1 MEDRGCSLNEYSV
14 QRQVLDELSLDEVA
28 QKGNW
33 STKPTFTERLK
44 GSMRC
49 SVPRAKEVVLSW
61 VPVLGWLPQYR
72 IRENAVGDLISGCSV
87 GIMHLPQG
95 MAYALL
101 ASLRPVFGLYTSLY
115 PVLVY
120 FIFGTSRHVSI
131 GTFAVISIMIGS
143 VTERLAP
150 DSNFLVNGTNGTGSV
165 NVDERDAYR
174 VQIASSLTVL
184 AGLFQ
189 ILLGVVRFGFVVTYL
204 SEPLVR
210 GYTTAS
216 ACHVLCSQ
224 LKYLFGVNPVRFT
237 GPLSLIYTVVAI
249 CRLLPQTVVP
259 ELVVSLVALAVLIVV
274 KELNECYKQKLPLPI
289 PIELIVIIAAT
300 IITHFC
306 GLSAKYKIDVVGEI
320 PSGLKAPRAP
330 DVTLFSAVIGDAFA
344 VAIVGYAITISL
356 GKTFALK
363 HGYKVDSN
371 QELVALGLSNTVG
384 GCFQC
389 YSVTCSMSR
398 SLVQESTGG
407 KTQVAG
413 LISSIIVLITILKIG
428 SLFEALPKA
437 VLSTIVF
444 VNLKGMFK
452 QFTDVPML
460 WKTNKVDLLVW
471 LVTFTSTI
479 LLNLDL
485 GLAVSIGFSML
496 TVIFR
501 TQLPRYSILGQ
512 VPDTNLYL
520 DIDTYKEAKEIPG
533 IKIFRSSATIYYT
546 NAEMY
551 TEALQ
556 EKSGIQIGKLLAAKK
571 KQASTLTQQE
581 QKTAKDEPKQQRANH
596 LPNGIFSL
604 EENKISAE
612 LEGHHF
618 KHGVALKLTESPA
631 NGFTKGQVNWAYQ
644 SDTMSDSN
652 SDTGSEHYE
661 ATRASKDSDD
671 KKGYADPAGPH
682 SIILDLSSTS
692 FVDTVA
698 VKTLKNIFMDL
709 REIGVGVYA
718 TGCQACVVEQLE
730 RAGFFSESIPKS
742 RLFVTIH
749 DAVLHILNKVGQTD
763 VTLFLFPGWFLQ
775 HQNVTTRGQR
785 VPARHLPLPT
795 ALLLMAFHC
804 SLLVHIVP
812 SPYIGRKST
821 TLTWQHNCHGNAWSR
836 CSDNKLFVIWSNEM
850 SQLLSL

>member
-1 MEDRGCSLNEYSV
+1 MEHRGHPLHEYSV
-14 QRQVLDELSLDEVA
+14 HRQVLDELGLDELG

-33 STKPTFTERLK
+33 STEPTFTQRLR
-44 GSMRC
+44 GSTRC
-49 SVPRAKEVVLSW
+49 SVARVKEIVLNR
-61 VPVLGWLPQYR
+61 VPVLAWLPTYP

-120 FIFGTSRHVSI
+120 FIFGTSRHISI

-150 DSNFLVNGTNGTGSV
+150 DSNFLVNRTNGSGSV

-174 VQIASSLTVL
+174 VQVACSLTVL

-224 LKYLFGVNPVRFT
+224 LKYLFGVAPARFS
-237 GPLSLIYTVVAI
+237 GPLSLIYTVVEI
-249 CRLLPQTVVP
+249 CRLLPLTVIP
-259 ELVVSLVALAVLIVV
+259 ELVVSLVALTVLIVV
-274 KELNECYKQKLPLPI
+274 KELNGCYRQKLPLPI

-300 IITHFC
+300 IITHYC
-306 GLSAKYKIDVVGEI
+306 GLSAKYEIDVVGEI
-320 PSGLKAPRAP
+320 PSGLKPPRAP

-413 LISSIIVLITILKIG
+413 LISSFIVLITVLKIG

-452 QFTDVPML
+452 QFMDVPML

-512 VPDTNLYL
+512 VPATNLYL
-520 DIDTYKEAKEIPG
+520 DVDTYKEAKEIPG
-533 IKIFRSSATIYYT
+533 IKIFRSSSTIYYT

-551 TEALQ
+551 MEALQ
-556 EKSGIQIGKLLAAKK
+556 EKSGIQIGKLLGEKK
-571 KQASTLTQQE
+571 KQASTLKQQE
-581 QKTAKDEPKQQRANH
+581 HKKDKNEPNQQRVNNV
-596 LPNGIFSL
+596 PNGTFSL
-604 EENKISAE
+604 VENNISAE
-612 LEGHHF
+612 AEGHPF
-618 KHGVALKLTESPA
+618 KSGVALKLTESPA
-631 NGFTKGQVNWAYQ
+631 HGSSKGQVNWAYQ
-644 SDTMSDSN
+644 SDTMPDST
-652 SDTGSEHYE
+652 SKTRSEYYE
-661 ATRASKDSDD
+661 AGQASKDSDD
-671 KKGYADPAGPH
+671 KKGHVDEAGPH
-682 SIILDLSSTS
+682 SIILDLSTTS

-698 VKTLKNIFMDL
+698 VKTLKNIFRDVS
-709 REIGVGVYA
+709 EIGVEVYVA
-718 TGCQACVVEQLE
+718 ACQACVVEQLE
-730 RAGFFSESIPKS
+730 TAGFFSESIPKS
-742 RLFVTIH
+742 KLFVTIH
-749 DAVLHILNKVGQTD
+749 DAVLHILNKVGQID
-763 VTLFLFPGWFLQ
+763 VILDVSYNTK
-775 HQNVTTRGQR
+775 
-785 VPARHLPLPT
+785 
-795 ALLLMAFHC
+795 M
-804 SLLVHIVP
+804 
-812 SPYIGRKST
+812 
-821 TLTWQHNCHGNAWSR
+821 
-836 CSDNKLFVIWSNEM
+836 
-850 SQLLSL
+850 

>member
-1 MEDRGCSLNEYSV
+1 MEDKNCSSVEYSV
-14 QRQVLDELSLDEVA
+14 QRQVLDELCLDEVA
-28 QKGNW
+28 QKGSW
-33 STKPTFTERLK
+33 SAKPTFSERLK

-49 SVPRAKEVVLSW
+49 SVPRAKEILLSW
-61 VPVLGWLPQYR
+61 VPVFGWLPKYS
-72 IRENAVGDLISGCSV
+72 IRENAIGDLISGCSV

-101 ASLRPVFGLYTSLY
+101 ASLSPVIGLYTSLY

-120 FIFGTSRHVSI
+120 FIFGTSRHISI

-150 DSNFLVNGTNGTGSV
+150 DSNFLVNATNGTGSV
-165 NVDERDAYR
+165 NTNEQGAYR
-174 VQIASSLTVL
+174 VQIACSLTVL

-210 GYTTAS
+210 GYTTGS
-216 ACHVLCSQ
+216 ACHVFGSQ
-224 LKYLFGVNPVRFT
+224 LKYLFGLSPART
-237 GPLSLIYTVVAI
+237 SGPLSLIYTLVNI
-249 CRLLPQTVVP
+249 CSLLPQTVVP
-259 ELVVSLVALAVLIVV
+259 ELVVSVVALTVLIVV
-274 KELNECYKQKLPLPI
+274 KELNQCYRQRLPLPI

-306 GLSAKYKIDVVGEI
+306 DLSAKYNVDVVGEI
-320 PSGLKAPRAP
+320 PSGLKAPQAP
-330 DVTLFSAVIGDAFA
+330 DVSLFPAVIGDAFA
-344 VAIVGYAITISL
+344 VAIVGYAINISL

-371 QELVALGLSNTVG
+371 QELVALGLSNTIG

-389 YSVTCSMSR
+389 YSVTSSLSR

-413 LISSIIVLITILKIG
+413 LISSIIVLITVLKIG
-428 SLFEALPKA
+428 ALFETLPKA
-437 VLSTIVF
+437 VLSTIVI

-452 QFTDVPML
+452 QLTDVPML

-471 LVTFTSTI
+471 LVTFTCTI

-485 GLAVSIGFSML
+485 GLAVSIGFSLL

-512 VPDTNLYL
+512 VPATNLYL
-520 DIDTYKEAKEIPG
+520 DVDTYKEAKEIPG

-551 TEALQ
+551 LEALQ
-556 EKSGIQIGKLLAAKK
+556 EKSGIQIGKLLAEKK
-571 KQASTLTQQE
+571 KQ
-581 QKTAKDEPKQQRANH
+581 D
-596 LPNGIFSL
+596 
-604 EENKISAE
+604 
-612 LEGHHF
+612 
-618 KHGVALKLTESPA
+618 
-631 NGFTKGQVNWAYQ
+631 
-644 SDTMSDSN
+644 
-652 SDTGSEHYE
+652 
-661 ATRASKDSDD
+661 ATRKHIMQASKDSHD
-671 KKGYADPAGPH
+671 KKEPTDSSGPH
-682 SIILDLSSTS
+682 SIILDLSATS

-698 VKTLKNIFMDL
+698 VKTLKNICRDL
-709 REIGVGVYA
+709 GDIGVGVYL

-730 RAGFFSESIPKS
+730 RAGFFSESIPKN

-763 VTLFLFPGWFLQ
+763 VILVSSLPQFSSFTCQLYAQLSGTYFANREAQQ
-775 HQNVTTRGQR
+775 H
-785 VPARHLPLPT
+785 
-795 ALLLMAFHC
+795 
-804 SLLVHIVP
+804 
-812 SPYIGRKST
+812 K
-821 TLTWQHNCHGNAWSR
+821 TWAITHNS
-836 CSDNKLFVIWSNEM
+836 
-850 SQLLSL
+850 